1 MGTTERRA
9 REKRLLREE
18 ILDAARE
25 LFLKYGYENVSM
37 RKIAEKIEYS
47 PTTIYLYFKDKAEIL
62 ETLCDETFN
71 RLCKVMID
79 IERGPGDPLTR
90 LRQQGRAYIRFGL
103 EHPNHYQVTFMVPH
117 DYGTKTPEELADSPG
132 MRTFQSLVNCVKA
145 CVDSKQ
151 FRNLDVLAASQALWC
166 AVHGVTSLL
175 IAQFCFPWIER
186 EQLISTLLDGMIE
199 GYRAAPKPTLRK

>member
-1 MGTTERRA
+1 MERRA
-9 REKRLLREE
+9 RQKKLLREE

-62 ETLCDETFN
+62 DTLCDETFN
-71 RLCKVMID
+71 RLWKIMVD
-79 IERGPGDPLTR
+79 IEHGAGDPLTR
-90 LRQQGRAYIRFGL
+90 LRRQGLAYIRFGL
-103 EHPNHYQVTFMVPH
+103 EHPNHYQVTFMMPH
-117 DYGTKTPEELADSPG
+117 DYAGKTPQEMAESPG

-145 CVDSKQ
+145 CVDARQ
-151 FRNLDVLAASQALWC
+151 FRELDILAASQALWC

-175 IAQFCFPWIER
+175 IAQFCFPWIEK
-186 EQLISTLLDGMIE
+186 EQLISTLLDAMLE
-199 GYRAAPKPTLRK
+199 GYRPLSKASQRK